1 MAGGSPFVCISSG
14 TSISTGGQYLKN
26 YPSSAPP
33 PYKRLSTT
41 HSRTASHVCNRLNIG
56 TRTTA
61 QQAPLPLTPQ
71 DWEVY
76 LAYLQALM
84 ECVANNHNTCGL
96 CRPGDLPQ
104 HMAPGLSGIIRKG
117 GAMYFVGLF
126 DRTRVFT
133 GGVGKFTYDTTPR
146 DRMVRKLNDLLPN
159 YCIAAGLAPVY
170 IRASRDLDNGRVAFI
185 LGL

>member
-1 MAGGSPFVCISSG
+1 MKIALFTIVTCVVLMAVMVAVA
-14 TSISTGGQYLKN
+14 YV
-26 YPSSAPP
+26 
-33 PYKRLSTT
+33 R
-41 HSRTASHVCNRLNIG
+41 NRLNIA
-56 TRTTA
+56 TRGTA
-61 QQAPLPLTPQ
+61 QQDPLPLTPQ

-104 HMAPGLSGIIRKG
+104 HMAPGLSGIIRKD
-117 GAMYFVGLF
+117 GALYYVGLF

-133 GGVGKFTYDTTPR
+133 GGMGKFTYDTTPR

>member
-1 MAGGSPFVCISSG
+1 
-14 TSISTGGQYLKN
+14 
-26 YPSSAPP
+26 
-33 PYKRLSTT
+33 
-41 HSRTASHVCNRLNIG
+41 
-56 TRTTA
+56 
-61 QQAPLPLTPQ
+61 
-71 DWEVY
+71 
-76 LAYLQALM
+76 M

-104 HMAPGLSGIIRKG
+104 HMAPGLSGIIRKD
-117 GAMYFVGLF
+117 GALYYVGLF

-133 GGVGKFTYDTTPR
+133 GGMGKFTYDTTPR